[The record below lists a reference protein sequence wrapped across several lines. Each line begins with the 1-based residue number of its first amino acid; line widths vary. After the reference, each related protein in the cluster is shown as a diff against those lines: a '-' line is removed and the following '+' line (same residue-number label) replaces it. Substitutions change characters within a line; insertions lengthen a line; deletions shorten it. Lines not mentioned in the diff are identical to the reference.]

1 MSGSTPKQ
9 RAADVRKAVGKFN
22 ATTAA
27 GGSSFV
33 RVSFDDDDGADT
45 RGFDRV
51 FTGLDVTLAGM
62 ASVLSDSAVLS
73 VIRQQFAANFTAEA
87 GRKPWAQL
95 APTTVQE
102 RIRKGYGGRHPILQ
116 RTGALKRHV
125 MTAPAKTT
133 TTARG
138 ATLRIAPSP
147 SVGGV
152 RKYAMLAKGGT
163 TPTGGKVPARPMV
176 VLTPGGAT
184 KVSSAIS
191 RALRARAAANGI
203 R

>member
-1 MSGSTPKQ
+1 VSSGSTPKQ
-9 RAADVRKAVGKFN
+9 RAAAAKRAVAAFN
-22 ATTAA
+22 ATKAP
-27 GGSSFV
+27 GGGFV
-33 RVSFDDDDGADT
+33 RVSFNDDDRADT
-45 RGFDRV
+45 RGLDRV
-51 FTGLDVTLAGM
+51 FVGLDVTLAGM
-62 ASVLSDSAVLS
+62 ASVLSSGPVLAA
-73 VIRQQFAANFTAEA
+73 IREQFAANFDREG
-87 GRKPWAQL
+87 GRKKWAQL

-102 RIRKGYGGRHPILQ
+102 RIRKGYGGRHPILE
-116 RTGALKRHV
+116 RTGALRGHV
-125 MTAPAKTT
+125 LSTPAKTS

-147 SVGGV
+147 SVKGV

-163 TPTGGKVPARPMV
+163 TPTGGKVPGRPMV